1 MSMGVRFLD
10 FIPSSSLY
18 MVPGSQ
24 PDTVCK
30 LELGIVLKRVLKMVM
45 INSSF
50 CLAKDNPLTNPSLYK
65 YF

>member
-30 LELGIVLKRVLKMVM
+30 LELEIILKRVLKMVM
-45 INSSF
+45 INSPPEPSS
-50 CLAKDNPLTNPSLYK
+50 ASPLTNPSLYK

>member
-30 LELGIVLKRVLKMVM
+30 LELEIVLKRVLKMAM
-45 INSSF
+45 INS
-50 CLAKDNPLTNPSLYK
+50 A
-65 YF
+65 